1 MTYPAIDYLS
11 RVLRKEHHVFE
22 WGSGGSSVFFA
33 KRAKS
38 VISIEHDPLWF
49 TDVSKAM
56 AQKRIG
62 NWQGCLVP
70 PKRNDACF
78 LSVPSDPDCYCS
90 DAQEFNGYNFHD
102 YVTAIDDVQDRSL
115 DMVVIDGRA
124 RPSCLKHSIP
134 KVRVGGVIVL
144 DNAERSYY
152 WEAISL
158 ADGNFRRFDF
168 PGALPSISTF
178 TLTSVFH
185 RIS

>member
-1 MTYPAIDYLS
+1 MTYSAIEHLS
-11 RVLRKEHHVFE
+11 KVLRKEHHVFE

-38 VISIEHDPLWF
+38 VVSIEHDPMWF
-49 TDVSKAM
+49 SDLSKAI
-56 AQKRIG
+56 AKKQIA
-62 NWQGCLVP
+62 NWQGILMP
-70 PKRNDACF
+70 PKQNNAGF
-78 LSVPSDPDCYCS
+78 TSVSSDPDAYCS
-90 DAQEFNGYNFHD
+90 DAPEFKGYTFHD
-102 YVTAIDDVQDRSL
+102 YVTAIDDLPDKSL

-144 DNAERSYY
+144 DNAERHYY
-152 WEAISL
+152 SDAITL
-158 ADGNFRRFDF
+158 TGKDFRRLDF